1 MGRIRVPLQLGLSL
15 ALLSSASLWTA
26 KSMNFLPDYR
36 REVMN
41 RRVVL
46 CETMAVNS
54 SLLASLKQSKAL
66 DFTLREFKD
75 RNTDVQSAA
84 LRRIDG
90 KIMVVAGEHA
100 EYWQPSDDGKST
112 ENDINVPIMEGTKQW
127 GSLEVAFVP
136 YESESLWGAID
147 LPWLQLILFV
157 CGSNAIFF
165 VFYLR
170 RALRELDPSRVMPDR
185 VRSAFD
191 TLAEGLLVIDHQG
204 KIVLANRAFAEVMD
218 CRPETLI
225 GTLAADLPWV
235 PNKNQPMTPWE
246 LALADEMSHEGMQ
259 MSLVSP
265 TRATRTFKVNASPII
280 DQSGSHRG
288 VLTSFDDI
296 TLLEQKRMEM
306 VKMVETLRD
315 SRDQITQQNVELK
328 YLATRDPLTGC
339 FNRRSFFEQ
348 FDHIWESAETNAQGL
363 SCLMVDVDHFKS
375 INDNH
380 GHSMGDDVLR
390 RVASTL
396 LSVASDVGV
405 VCRYGGEEF
414 CIVMPNADLPK
425 ARALGESLRTTIAAL
440 QFPQLTITVSVGVA
454 TRDGAVLAPQDLLD
468 QADKALY
475 FSKETGRNRV
485 SAWTDV
491 PANFSIEKKKERKIP
506 TSYEAASAQAVP
518 YQAVASLMAA
528 LAYRDP
534 DTAAHS
540 TRVADLCVAAARG
553 LMSAGEAYTL
563 EIAALLHDIGKIGVP
578 DSILL
583 KPGKLSAE
591 EWEIMHLHAR
601 MGVEILSTAFQCPP
615 LVEMVRCYDQLYGGD
630 PHDPSRLKGED
641 LPLGAR
647 LIKIADAYDAMTT
660 DRIYRKG
667 RPPHEAFAELRKMAG
682 VQFDPQLVERFIE
695 AVSQRPAQDTGR
707 QQISKDLALSVGL
720 QTERLAKAMDN
731 QDFKAIKALATHLE
745 ATARNHGLV
754 EIEKAVQ
761 ELQLLCASDPD
772 VPRLV
777 HLIHDLIS
785 LSLSTQHAYLKMDD
799 ELTSA
804 VAARQG
810 RLTS

>member
-1 MGRIRVPLQLGLSL
+1 
-15 ALLSSASLWTA
+15 
-26 KSMNFLPDYR
+26 MNFLPDYR

-41 RRVVL
+41 RRVAL

-54 SLLASLKQSKAL
+54 SLLASLKQPKAL
-66 DFTLREFKD
+66 DFSLRELRE
-75 RNTDVQSAA
+75 RNDDILSAA
-84 LRRIDG
+84 MRRNDG
-90 KIMVVAGEHA
+90 KVIVVTGDHEVNWDASE
-100 EYWQPSDDGKST
+100 DGKST
-112 ENDINVPIMEGTKQW
+112 ENDITVPIMEGAKQW
-127 GSLEVAFVP
+127 GNLEVAFVP
-136 YESESLWGAID
+136 YESESVLGAID
-147 LPWLQLILFV
+147 LPWLQLIVFV
-157 CGSNAIFF
+157 SGMNAIFF
-165 VFYLR
+165 SFYLR

-218 CRPETLI
+218 CRPEALI
-225 GTLAADLPWV
+225 GQPAASLPWV
-235 PNKNQPMTPWE
+235 ENKSQPVPPWE
-246 LALADEMSHEGMQ
+246 LALADQMSHEGMQ
-259 MSLVSP
+259 MTLQSP
-265 TRATRTFKVNASPII
+265 TRSTRTFKVNASPII

-306 VKMVETLRD
+306 VKMVETLRE
-315 SRDQITQQNVELK
+315 SRDQITQQNTELK

-348 FDHIWESAETNAQGL
+348 FDHIWESSEANADGL
-363 SCLMVDVDHFKS
+363 CCMMVDVDHFKS

-396 LSVASDVGV
+396 LSVASDVGI

-414 CIVMPNADLPK
+414 CILMPNMSLDD
-425 ARALGESLRTTIAAL
+425 ARTVAETVRTSIAAL
-440 QFPQLTITVSVGVA
+440 QFPQLTITVSSGVS
-454 TRDGAVLAPQDLLD
+454 TRDGTVHSPQDLLD

-475 FSKETGRNRV
+475 YSKETGRNRV
-485 SAWTDV
+485 TAWCDV
-491 PANFSIEKKKERKIP
+491 PLDFKVEKKKERKLP
-506 TSYEAASAQAVP
+506 ASYEAAAAQAVP

-540 TRVADLCVAAARG
+540 TRVADLCVTAARG
-553 LMSAGEAYTL
+553 LMSAGEAYLL

-591 EWEIMHLHAR
+591 EWDIMHLHAR
-601 MGVEILSTAFQCPP
+601 MGVEILNTAFQCPP
-615 LVEMVRCYDQLYGGD
+615 LVEMVQLYDQLYGGD
-630 PHDPSRLKGED
+630 PLDPSRPKGDD
-641 LPLGAR
+641 LPVGAR

-660 DRIYRKG
+660 DRVYRKG
-667 RPPHEAFAELRKMAG
+667 RPPEEAFAELRRTAG
-682 VQFDPQLVERFIE
+682 KQFDPELVERFIE
-695 AVSQRPAQDTGR
+695 AVSQRPAQDAAR
-707 QQISKDLALSVGL
+707 QQVSKDLALNLGL
-720 QTERLAKAMDN
+720 QTERLAKAMDS
-731 QDFKAIKALATHLE
+731 QDFKAIKALAMHLE

-761 ELQLLCASDPD
+761 ELQQLCVSDPD

-777 HLIHDLIS
+777 QIIHDLIS

-799 ELTSA
+799 DLISA
-804 VAARQG
+804 VNARQKQLAHSESQ
-810 RLTS
+810 RR